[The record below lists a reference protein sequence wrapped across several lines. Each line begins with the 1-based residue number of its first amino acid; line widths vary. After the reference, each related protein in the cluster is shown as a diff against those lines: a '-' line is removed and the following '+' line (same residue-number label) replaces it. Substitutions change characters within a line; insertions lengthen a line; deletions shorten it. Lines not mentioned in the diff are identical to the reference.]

1 MSLTSRQR
9 AFLDKLLTLYHDA
22 QEPVHYTTVAQ
33 HLGVGNTT
41 AYEMMRLLEE
51 KGYVRS
57 EYVLAQGS
65 GPGRSSV
72 VFSPTF
78 KALRTFRRLAGTM
91 ATDEGWETVKER
103 ILSTIGQ
110 GDTEE
115 RELLDD
121 LVVRIGLSDS
131 PLVYCAETITALL
144 LNVRQE
150 LRSRLGEH
158 ELVKRIMAPDAPKQ
172 PPLDLLPGFALGL
185 SPLMERASRQIDKLV
200 EYAQEY
206 QERLQRLDSQ
216 KRETLRSFLR
226 EVMTSLQAGETSEA
240 Q

>member
-9 AFLDKLLTLYHDA
+9 AFLDKLLNLYHDA
-22 QEPVHYTTVAQ
+22 QEPIHYTAVAQ

-57 EYVLAQGS
+57 EYMLAQDS
-65 GPGRSSV
+65 GPGRSSI

-78 KALRTFRRLAGTM
+78 KALRAFRRLAG
-91 ATDEGWETVKER
+91 AVPADEEWEAVKER
-103 ILSTIGQ
+103 ILSTVGQ
-110 GDTEE
+110 GDTGE

-121 LVVRIGLSDS
+121 LLARISLSDS

-158 ELVKRIMAPDAPKQ
+158 ELVKRIIAPDAPNV
-172 PPLDLLPGFALGL
+172 PSLDLLPGFALGL
-185 SPLMERASRQIDKLV
+185 SSLVERASRQRDRLI
-200 EYAQEY
+200 EYAQAY

-216 KRETLRSFLR
+216 KRDILRGFLR
-226 EVMTSLQAGETSEA
+226 EVMASLQTREA